1 MLSLILAPI
10 QEQHAA
16 SGPLTVEFG
25 LMFWTVVVFLLLLLI
40 LKKFAYPALLGAVEA
55 RERALEARLQAL
67 QIHAEDLEETFVR
80 SSGPGGQHVNKT
92 STCVRLLHRPTGLS
106 VKVQRSRSQ
115 GLNRFLARR
124 LLADRVEQQLGGAT
138 STHAQQRDKIRRQK
152 QRRARR
158 TKLKRRMRGSE
169 APEVGS

>member
-1 MLSLILAPI
+1 MSK
-10 QEQHAA
+10 
-16 SGPLTVEFG
+16 FG
-25 LMFWTVVVFLLLLLI
+25 VSQA
-40 LKKFAYPALLGAVEA
+40 K
-55 RERALEARLQAL
+55 ERALEARLRAL
-67 QIHAEDLEETFVR
+67 QIHEEDLEETFVR

-124 LLADRVEQQLGGAT
+124 LLADRVEQQLRGAE
-138 STHAQQRDKIRRQK
+138 SPQEQQRDKIRRQK

-158 TKLKRRMRGSE
+158 TKQKRRETGRE
-169 APEVGS
+169 APEADS

>member
-1 MLSLILAPI
+1 MGKFGVS
-10 QEQHAA
+10 QE
-16 SGPLTVEFG
+16 
-25 LMFWTVVVFLLLLLI
+25 
-40 LKKFAYPALLGAVEA
+40 K
-55 RERALEARLQAL
+55 ERALEARLQAL
-67 QIHAEDLEETFVR
+67 EIYEQDLEETFVR

-124 LLADRVEQQLGGAT
+124 LLADRFEQRRRGDESPQG
-138 STHAQQRDKIRRQK
+138 QERDKIRRQK

-158 TKLKRRMRGSE
+158 AKQRLRDKGHGQE
-169 APEVGS
+169 GQAVC

>member
-1 MLSLILAPI
+1 MSK
-10 QEQHAA
+10 
-16 SGPLTVEFG
+16 FG
-25 LMFWTVVVFLLLLLI
+25 VSQD
-40 LKKFAYPALLGAVEA
+40 K
-55 RERALEARLQAL
+55 ERALEARLQAL

-106 VKVQRSRSQ
+106 VKVQCSRSQ

-158 TKLKRRMRGSE
+158 TKLKRRMGGSG

>member
-1 MLSLILAPI
+1 MSK
-10 QEQHAA
+10 
-16 SGPLTVEFG
+16 FG
-25 LMFWTVVVFLLLLLI
+25 VSQAKERVLEERL
-40 LKKFAYPALLGAVEA
+40 
-55 RERALEARLQAL
+55 RALKIRD
-67 QIHAEDLEETFVR
+67 EDLEETFIR

-124 LLADRVEQQLGGAT
+124 LLADCIEQQRRGEE
-138 STHAQQRDKIRRQK
+138 SSQAQQRDKIRRQK

-158 TKLKRRMRGSE
+158 TKQKRREKTGNKSRDG
-169 APEVGS
+169 

>member
-1 MLSLILAPI
+1 MSK
-10 QEQHAA
+10 
-16 SGPLTVEFG
+16 FG
-25 LMFWTVVVFLLLLLI
+25 VSQD
-40 LKKFAYPALLGAVEA
+40 K
-55 RERALEARLQAL
+55 ERALEARLQAL

-124 LLADRVEQQLGGAT
+124 LLADRVEQQLGGAA
-138 STHAQQRDKIRRQK
+138 SAHAQQRDKIRRQK

-158 TKLKRRMRGSE
+158 TKLKRRMRESG